1 MRKLASQGVAV
12 LGVSHARTV
21 VLNGREGP
29 TRDSETPLSA
39 GPKVSAAPNQVSM
52 AFRRG
57 QGTVSAI
64 GQS

>member
-12 LGVSHARTV
+12 LGVNRARTV
-21 VLNGREGP
+21 VLNGRKDL

-39 GPKVSAAPNQVSM
+39 GPKVRAAPNWVSM

-57 QGTVSAI
+57 QGT
-64 GQS
+64 G